1 MIVVTLVVSSHAQE
15 STSPSETLPSGAI
28 ARLGVVNNPHR
39 GSAVQGIAISPDG
52 QKVATRSVTH
62 VCRIWDANSG
72 KLLQEFEPF
81 LESRLHDI
89 SFSHDGKQLL
99 TITNNEEVARPLLG
113 WDVVTGDVSKRMEF
127 AGNRLEFA
135 RKGEELLALRYNQLT
150 RFSLDA
156 PNQPKIS
163 FLKTNRESAIPMA
176 LNQDQTAI
184 LLYVPPRSNSS
195 RHQLIVH
202 QTADSNERGVQGFM
216 SQILDVASSPRT
228 NQIVVACKSDARLH
242 IRDTKDRREMLELSG
257 HADTAQAVE
266 YTPDGRFIISVSA
279 DGRARIWDTLS
290 MQALADVS
298 GHGDRLV
305 SLAISRDGN
314 RFVTGSSGRKQ
325 NCAIVWDLQEILFPQ
340 AELKPQARR
349 NLKKA
354 WKQLGDSK
362 VDLAFKAMN
371 EFYWNRQDAMQ
382 IFQQEM
388 AASAR
393 PITKERIVELIE
405 QLDAPTYFER
415 TRAYNELVSVRR
427 VAIAPLQDRLKR
439 SGSVELRLQIR
450 RILSVDTEVS
460 PETAE
465 QVRRLTRA
473 FHLLEL
479 FGDEP
484 SLKLVQQ
491 VAKNHTNKQINAEAK
506 FVLSRMR

>member
-1 MIVVTLVVSSHAQE
+1 
-15 STSPSETLPSGAI
+15 
-28 ARLGVVNNPHR
+28 
-39 GSAVQGIAISPDG
+39 
-52 QKVATRSVTH
+52 
-62 VCRIWDANSG
+62 
-72 KLLQEFEPF
+72 
-81 LESRLHDI
+81 
-89 SFSHDGKQLL
+89 
-99 TITNNEEVARPLLG
+99 
-113 WDVVTGDVSKRMEF
+113 
-127 AGNRLEFA
+127 
-135 RKGEELLALRYNQLT
+135 
-150 RFSLDA
+150 
-156 PNQPKIS
+156 
-163 FLKTNRESAIPMA
+163 
-176 LNQDQTAI
+176 
-184 LLYVPPRSNSS
+184 
-195 RHQLIVH
+195 
-202 QTADSNERGVQGFM
+202 
-216 SQILDVASSPRT
+216 
-228 NQIVVACKSDARLH
+228 
-242 IRDTKDRREMLELSG
+242 MLELSG